1 MLEELERV
9 RAYRGDVSVPDE
21 ATFAAARAELMEAM
35 SQERRHASTGPEP
48 RGARSRQRLRKL
60 QRRRRLVLAG
70 ALATV
75 GVGIAGVLG
84 LTTAATPVSALAAQM
99 NQLAKVAASQRWTG
113 IPGPGQYIYTESE
126 GPTETDTMGNDK
138 ECVVAQVDHR
148 QIWIATDGSGAIDET
163 RSGSHFTSTAD
174 AQTCALFKITDASSQ
189 NNTFSNRF
197 PAGGLSLP
205 TNDWTS
211 LSTDPATLLKQVHQR
226 DGGPNTPR
234 EWLTNVAD
242 FMRESDAPP
251 AIRAALYQATA
262 LIPGVKLLGPVTA
275 HDGQTGL
282 GVAFYAAGQPVH
294 ALIFDQSTGR
304 LIEELYYDKNGDVT
318 DWTDYMKQA
327 IVDKLPNYPLEPAN
341 PAGSSGTTT
350 AAGTTTAPAPP
361 ATTTA
366 TGTATAPAPPATATA
381 AGTATAPAPPATAT
395 AAGTTTSAGG

>member
-9 RAYRGDVSVPDE
+9 RAYRDDVPEPDE
-21 ATFAAARAELMEAM
+21 ATVAAARAELMEAI
-35 SQERRHASTGPEP
+35 SQEPRRSTTDREP
-48 RGARSRQRLRKL
+48 RGARSRQQLRKL

-70 ALATV
+70 GLATA
-75 GVGIAGVLG
+75 GVGIAGLLG

-99 NQLAKVAASQRWTG
+99 NQLAKVAASQEWTG

-163 RSGSHFTSTAD
+163 RSGSHFTSAAD
-174 AQTCALFKITDASSQ
+174 AQTCGLFKITDASSQ
-189 NNTFSNRF
+189 NDTFSNRF

-211 LSTDPATLLKQVHQR
+211 LSTDPETLLKQVHQR
-226 DGGPNTPR
+226 DGGPNTPG
-234 EWLTNVAD
+234 EWFTNVAD
-242 FMRESDAPP
+242 FMRESDVPP
-251 AIRAALYQATA
+251 IIRAALYKAAA
-262 LIPGVKLLGPVTA
+262 LIPGVRLLGTVTA
-275 HDGQTGL
+275 HDGQAGL

-318 DWTDYMKQA
+318 DWTDYLKQA
-327 IVDKLPNYPLEPAN
+327 IVDRLPSYPLEPAS

-350 AAGTTTAPAPP
+350 AAGTTTAPAPSA
-361 ATTTA
+361 AT
-366 TGTATAPAPPATATA
+366 
-381 AGTATAPAPPATAT
+381 T
-395 AAGTTTSAGG
+395 AAGTTTSAGGPATSTTSATATSS